1 METKRFFK
9 NDTGFTCL
17 HCGRE
22 VPPLIKTSRNHCP
35 YCLWSLH
42 VDILPGDRAN
52 DCGGLLEPISVLPD
66 AKKGYVIL
74 HKCQKCGELRRNK
87 AALEGNIPDDR
98 KLLIALTVRQ
108 AEDSPSPKIR
118 RKRRH
123 DDRK

>member
-1 METKRFFK
+1 METKRFSK
-9 NDTGFTCL
+9 NDNGFVCL

-22 VPPLIKTSRNHCP
+22 VPPLVKTSRNHCP

-66 AKKGYVIL
+66 AKKGYIIL
-74 HKCQKCGELRRNK
+74 HRCQKCGELRRNK

-98 KLLIALTVRQ
+98 KLLISLTARQ
-108 AEDSPSPKIR
+108 AEDDSSHSAR
-118 RKRRH
+118 RKRRS
-123 DDRK
+123 DSRK